1 MGRREGEG
9 SITTCLGQETRTR
22 GPQAELGEA
31 AEWEDGGAQRSA
43 ASLPSAGQGEAHVS
57 MYMTIDIE
65 TRAYPICL
73 EKNCSWAR
81 ALNTDT

>member
-1 MGRREGEG
+1 VGRREGED
-9 SITTCLGQETRTR
+9 SIKTCRGQERSTCY
-22 GPQAELGEA
+22 PQAELGEA
-31 AEWEDGGAQRSA
+31 AEWKDVGAQRLA

-57 MYMTIDIE
+57 MYMTMDME

-73 EKNCSWAR
+73 EKSCSWAR